1 MDETKGDYMMQNKPV
16 LQGKELHFFFCHLWN
31 LRKGKRIQKQW
42 GNVLFDIHQT
52 ARCWEFN
59 LNFGLYLIISIL
71 PSHLQQ
77 RYNTKASC
85 SRGRTFW
92 EVKMVGWL
100 DGALRVSAY
109 KFSNFKTTLKTRK
122 IKRWGEVSFTHVGLL
137 CMWADITVKGII
149 LSFMSTTRK
158 QRIICIKG
166 LRSWE

>member
-1 MDETKGDYMMQNKPV
+1 MKLKVIIWCKISQYY
-16 LQGKELHFFFCHLWN
+16 KEKNCIFFCHLWN

-52 ARCWEFN
+52 ARCWELN

-77 RYNTKASC
+77 RYHTKASC

-109 KFSNFKTTLKTRK
+109 KFSNSKTTLKTRK
-122 IKRWGEVSFTHVGLL
+122 IKRWGEVSFTHVRLL
-137 CMWADITVKGII
+137 CGQTSQWRALFS
-149 LSFMSTTRK
+149 LSWVLLGSR
-158 QRIICIKG
+158 G
-166 LRSWE
+166 LYVLRA